1 MQGDFAELQA
11 RRAARW
17 CQTPETRIAGPD
29 AAAQLIERV
38 GIATL
43 FPASPE
49 LPNLYHAYVGNAE
62 ARPESA
68 WDSPAGE
75 VYTWRWTL
83 GQRGA
88 AFYTAIVRGRPT
100 LVSWALLPAVLRLL
114 GERRTPDELL
124 DAGVISDG
132 AHRVAMA
139 LADVGGALGTGDL
152 RRIAGFPTGKAE
164 RAAYLKAVAELDTR
178 LMLAKVFAEGD
189 TDMRHALV
197 AARYPAYVAAAQRL
211 SDEQAVDQLL
221 AAYLPSAAY
230 CAPAVL
236 SRHLGARE
244 PELRAGLE
252 RLASAGC
259 AERLP
264 LPGQK
269 APGYAWVEA
278 CTR

>member
-1 MQGDFAELQA
+1 MQATFAKLQA

-17 CQTPETRIAGPD
+17 RQTPDTRIAGPD
-29 AAAQLIERV
+29 AAVELIERV

-49 LPNLYHAYVGNAE
+49 APNLYHAYVGNAE

-75 VYTWRWTL
+75 VYTWRWVL

-88 AFYTAIVRGRPT
+88 AFYTAIVRGKPT
-100 LVSWALLPAVLRLL
+100 WVSWALLPAVLRLL
-114 GERRTPDELL
+114 GERRPPDELVA
-124 DAGVISDG
+124 AGVISEG

-139 LADVGGALGTGDL
+139 LADTGGVLSTGDL

-197 AARYPAYVAAAQRL
+197 ATRYPEHLAAAERL
-211 SDEQAVDQLL
+211 DHAQAVDQLL

-236 SRHLGARE
+236 SRHLGVRE

-252 RLASAGC
+252 RLVAAGR
-259 AERLP
+259 AEHVQLA
-264 LPGQK
+264 GQK
-269 APGYAWVEA
+269 APGYMWVE
-278 CTR
+278 